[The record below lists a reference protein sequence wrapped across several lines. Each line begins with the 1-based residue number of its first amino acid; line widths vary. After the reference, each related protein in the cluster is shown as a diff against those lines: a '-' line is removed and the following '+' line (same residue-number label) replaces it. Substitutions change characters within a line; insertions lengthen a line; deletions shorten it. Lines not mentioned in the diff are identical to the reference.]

1 MFNPAEYHY
10 DPEILAARRATEA
23 AARGPE
29 LDFGEGFSGGQDLS
43 EDVGQ
48 QAWATSGLSGQLL
61 SLLYSEDKQLD
72 WFVQRHGVD
81 VANAD
86 INQLQAQINAIKEE
100 AKLRELTESE
110 VAEAR
115 ELVTLRKNVIEG
127 LTYAKQHA
135 GGDLDAEIYKN
146 GDSFNDRWG
155 VPGEEQAGLGM
166 FFQVLRENPGYTA
179 GAIVGEMVKDFPLMA
194 ASIFGLSKVNS
205 LGKAV
210 RLVNRRLAAIKSK
223 TGRISAQLGTG
234 MGVGA
239 VSGAGYEAAYSALDQ
254 GEVKGEDTWMGAKF
268 GATFGILG
276 GLSLAHQGSKIRRGD
291 KLVAQRKA
299 EMVRESVEGVE
310 ASLGKL
316 KATEDG
322 AKQTETILKVAESLD
337 TDQKRISEQA
347 KEMTILTDYNQ
358 QVRTMPKG
366 DKSIVRTELAKDSDD
381 IVTYINEAKLEQ
393 QRKDILKEVERK
405 LEAGEDVDNI
415 TFRNLATLKNKDAYK
430 ALTEAQSK
438 ARGKFMLDQRKGKE
452 LPEDWEA
459 DVLTVVQR
467 ELDLFD
473 KNYAAKQEAKRRQYE
488 LEKAEEEL
496 ATPEGKEALV
506 IADKIKERKQ
516 LEADIKR
523 LSNLQKRTPE
533 EDAQLRDLEAK
544 AREIDEAEGL
554 ATPQLGKFGRWVTEN
569 PKKAMAAGAV
579 AGATLL
585 PGTTQDKVYSAV
597 AGAGIAFA
605 GPKAYKAITRAEF
618 NQAAWKAKAAIQKG
632 IEASANDMKILEMKM
647 QYTMEAIKETFPDK
661 PSGLRLISYLETG
674 KNKNKDGAKLLD
686 DDELELAKD
695 VRAILDLI
703 GSEAVDAGII
713 KKASDMRTGKFKKG
727 EQGAF
732 LHNYFPHLFNTKMT
746 DEDLAALVEI
756 WGRDSSKS
764 GLERTMLGTIEMITE
779 QYPKKAKNLITDP
792 ARALELYTQAM
803 TRAIHG
809 KRMLNSLKE
818 LDLSMGKGTFLPA
831 LMTDQ
836 AFQILKRRGDMSEQE
851 LLHYE
856 VLDHSSLQGVRVHTD
871 MKPLVDDHF
880 DVLRKGTLSEVAQ
893 SVLDLNNGLKRIFV
907 FGSMFHGQA
916 LLTSLAYALGTK
928 GLYHGIKGTP
938 HKSMTDGTMWSD
950 LQLGS
955 EEFKALAEHAIRH
968 GLQIVNIK
976 KQELVT
982 PGREKVNNLLEK
994 WGKAGEIPKK
1004 IFDGI
1009 DYVTWEYFHDRFKL
1023 ATFLR
1028 KEEQVLK
1035 NLRKKGFKE
1044 EEAKAIAGR
1053 EAAEFANDAFGSL
1066 DWNNFTTRL
1075 YEYAAENPTKLR
1087 GRIAGVAAEVL
1098 PIKKRKWLNLGLFAP
1113 DWTISNLRIV
1123 GRMFTLGY
1131 KYTDHQLKAIHRG
1144 QGWNTKEG
1152 QALLESWK
1160 MYAAYSARAGVINS
1174 ALWYMVMQMFSDKE
1188 PTMEGLDDF
1197 WRGENSHKLDL
1208 GGGHSVVI
1216 SKQIAEPIHWVQH
1229 PMHTLSNKMSV
1240 IPKTGMELF
1249 MNKQWF
1255 SLKKEIPTG
1264 PALID
1269 ADGNYHH
1276 AKWLLGKVTPI
1287 VIKPIF
1293 QDDLSF
1299 MERMNRILTGFGG
1312 FPQYSVKQD

>member
-1 MFNPAEYHY
+1 MFNPAAYHY

-43 EDVGQ
+43 TLKGAA
-48 QAWATSGLSGQLL
+48 AWGTSGLSGQLL
-61 SLLYSEDKQLD
+61 EELASSDKQLQ
-72 WFVQRHGVD
+72 WFIQRHGVE
-81 VANAD
+81 VAGAD

-100 AKLRELTESE
+100 AKLRDLTESE
-110 VAEAR
+110 VANAR
-115 ELVTLRKNVIEG
+115 ELVSLRKNVIEG
-127 LTYAKQHA
+127 LTYAKQYA

-155 VPGEEQAGLGM
+155 VSGEEQAGLGM
-166 FFQVLRENPGYTA
+166 FFKVLRENPTYTA
-179 GAIVGEMVKDFPLMA
+179 GAIVGELVKDFPLMA
-194 ASIFGLSKVNS
+194 ASIFGLAKVNS

-210 RLVNRRLAAIKSK
+210 RLVNRRLASIKSK

-234 MGVGA
+234 MGTGA
-239 VSGAGYEAAYSALDQ
+239 VAGAGYEYAYSALDQ
-254 GEVKGEDTWMGAKF
+254 GTPKGEDIWLGAQF
-268 GATFGILG
+268 GGLFGILG
-276 GLSLAHQGSKIRRGD
+276 GLSLAQQGRKIRKGD
-291 KLVAQRKA
+291 ALVGQRRA
-299 EMVRESVEGVE
+299 EMAREAIEGSE

-316 KATEDG
+316 KAAEEG
-322 AKQTETILKVAESLD
+322 AKKAETILKVAD
-337 TDQKRISEQA
+337 TIDNDQKRISEQA
-347 KEMTILTDYNQ
+347 KEMTILADYHQ
-358 QVRTMPKG
+358 QVRSMPKG

-381 IVTYINEAKLEQ
+381 IITYINEDRLEQ
-393 QRKDILKEVERK
+393 QRKDILKEVEHRIK
-405 LEAGEDVDNI
+405 AGEEVDNI

-430 ALTEAQSK
+430 AVTEAQSK
-438 ARGKFMLDQRKGKE
+438 ARGKFMLDQKKGKE

-459 DVLTVVQR
+459 DVLTLVQR

-473 KNYAAKQEAKRRQYE
+473 KNYAARQEAKKRQYE

-496 ATPEGKEALV
+496 STPEGKEAIV

-516 LEADIKR
+516 LEADIER
-523 LSNLQKRTPE
+523 LSGLQKRTPE
-533 EDAQLRDLEAK
+533 EDAELRELEAK
-544 AREIDEAEGL
+544 ARGIDEKEGL
-554 ATPQLGKFGRWVTEN
+554 ATPGLGKAGRWISDN
-569 PKKAMAAGAV
+569 PKKAVAAGAV
-579 AGATLL
+579 LGAAVL
-585 PGTTQDKVYSAV
+585 PGTTQDKVYSAI

-605 GPKAYKAITRAEF
+605 GPKAYKAITRADF

-632 IEASANDMKILEMKM
+632 IEANANDMKVLEMKM
-647 QYTMEAIKETFPDK
+647 QYTMEAIKEIFPNK
-661 PSGLRLISYLETG
+661 PDGLRLISYLETG
-674 KNKNKDGAKLLD
+674 KNRNKEGGKLLEEGE
-686 DDELELAKD
+686 ELELAKD
-695 VRAILDLI
+695 VRAILDLV
-703 GSEAVDAGII
+703 GAEAVDAGII

-727 EQGAF
+727 EQGSF
-732 LHNYFPHLFNTKMT
+732 LHNYFPHLFNNKMT

-764 GLERTMLGTIEMITE
+764 GLERTMLGTIEMIKERHPT
-779 QYPKKAKNLITDP
+779 KAKNLIDDP
-792 ARALELYTQAM
+792 SRALELYTQAM

-831 LMTDQ
+831 MMSEK
-836 AFQILKRRGDMSEQE
+836 AFQILKRKGDMSEQE

-856 VLDHSSLQGVRVHTD
+856 TLDHSSLDGVRVHTD
-871 MKPLVDDHF
+871 MRTLVDDHF
-880 DVLRKGTLSEVAQ
+880 DVLRKGTLSELAQ
-893 SVLDLNNGLKRIFV
+893 SVLDVNNGLKRIFV

-928 GLYHGIKGTP
+928 GLYHGLRGTP

-950 LQLGS
+950 LKLGS
-955 EEFKALAEHAIRH
+955 DEFKGLAEHAIKF

-976 KQELVT
+976 KQELVS
-982 PGREKVNNLLEK
+982 PGREKVKNLLDK
-994 WGKAGEIPKK
+994 WGKAGEIPNK

-1009 DYVTWEYFHDRFKL
+1009 DYYTWEFFHDRFKL

-1028 KEEQVLK
+1028 KEEEILK

-1044 EEAKAIAGR
+1044 EEARTIAGR

-1087 GRIAGVAAEVL
+1087 GRVAGVAAEML
-1098 PIKKRKWLNLGLFAP
+1098 PVKKRKWLNLGLFAP
-1113 DWTISNLRIV
+1113 DWTVSNLRIV
-1123 GRMFTLGY
+1123 GRMFSLGY
-1131 KYTDHQLKAIHRG
+1131 KYSDHQLNQIIKG
-1144 QGWNTKEG
+1144 NGWKTKEG
-1152 QALLESWK
+1152 QAILEAWK
-1160 MYAAYSARAGVINS
+1160 MYAAYSARAAVINS
-1174 ALWYMVMQMFSDKE
+1174 ALWWATMEMFSDKE
-1188 PTMEGLDDF
+1188 PTMERLEDF
-1197 WRGENSHKLDL
+1197 WFGPASHKVDL

-1229 PMHTLSNKMSV
+1229 PMHTFSNKMSV
-1240 IPKTGMELF
+1240 VPKTGMELF

-1255 SLKKEIPTG
+1255 SLKREIPTG

-1269 ADGNYHH
+1269 KDGNYHH

-1287 VIKPIF
+1287 VIKPVF

-1312 FPQYSVKQD
+1312 FPQYNVKE